1 MNFDLRLIF
10 GILTCKADRDV
21 ILKATDRK
29 IRGRGSAQPV
39 QVCSRYG
46 GQMLLSGAVHHSNL
60 RGGGGGV
67 VNVPGFTQTF

>member
-10 GILTCKADRDV
+10 GILTCETDLV
-21 ILKATDRK
+21 VVLEATDRK

-39 QVCSRYG
+39 QVCSRYD
-46 GQMLLSGAVHHSNL
+46 GQMLLSGAVHHSDL

-67 VNVPGFTQTF
+67 VNVPGFAQTF